1 MKKKTL
7 IIIVSTV
14 TVIVVLTLVANSC
27 KKSVGNYS
35 FETAKVVKG
44 DISNTVTATGTIE
57 AIKTVQVGTQVSG
70 VIKKIYV
77 DFNSRVKKNQL
88 LAMID
93 ETPLL
98 AALAQSQA
106 AVDNAKAQLDYQTAN
121 YSRSKV
127 LFEKNLLAQTDFDLA
142 TFNYNS
148 AKANL
153 DNAKS
158 VDNKN
163 KINLEYASITS
174 PIDGVIL
181 NRAVDEGQT
190 VAASFNTPTLFS
202 IANDLTQMQ
211 VEAAVDEADIGQVKE
226 GQKVEF
232 TVDAYTDL
240 KFAGKVT
247 QIRLQPVVTSN
258 VVTYTV
264 IIQAPNPDQKL
275 MPGMTANST
284 IIIAESKNT
293 LLVPGLALRF
303 APDKDMLQSYF
314 KTLPDS
320 ERPKGMRQDSSMWN
334 GRNRLDSSMRNGRNR
349 QDTTRDKMGRFNNE
363 KQTAVWIKNG
373 SIIHRKHVE
382 TGISDGSNVEVKTGL
397 NEGDEII
404 LSMSSSATANK
415 KAALARSPF
424 MPQRPGSTRR

>member
-7 IIIVSTV
+7 ILVVSAV
-14 TVIVVLTLVANSC
+14 AVIVFIVFIANSC
-27 KKSVGNYS
+27 RNSSGNYT
-35 FETAKVVKG
+35 FETAKTVKG
-44 DISNTVTATGTIE
+44 TISNTVTATGTIE

-77 DFNSRVKKNQL
+77 DFNSKVKKDQL

-98 AALAQSQA
+98 AALSQSNA
-106 AVDNAKAQLDYQTAN
+106 AVDAAKAQLEYQKATFE
-121 YSRSKV
+121 RSKA
-127 LFEKNLLAQTDFDLA
+127 LFEKNLLAQTDYDLA

-158 VDNKN
+158 VDDKN
-163 KINLEYASITS
+163 KINLEYAKITS
-174 PIDGVIL
+174 PIDGVVL

-190 VAASFNTPTLFS
+190 VAASFSTPTLFS

-211 VEAAVDEADIGQVKE
+211 VEAAVDEADIGQVMV

-232 TVDAYTDL
+232 SVDAYPNA
-240 KFAGKVT
+240 KFTGNVT

-264 IIQAPNPDQKL
+264 IIQAPNPEQKL

-284 IIIAESKNT
+284 VIVAESLNA
-293 LLVPGLALRF
+293 LLVPGIAIRF
-303 APDKDMLQSYF
+303 NPDKEMLHEYLKNFPDTSKMEAGNSKGVQGAHHWSGRGSSDSTGS
-314 KTLPDS
+314 KTL
-320 ERPKGMRQDSSMWN
+320 R
-334 GRNRLDSSMRNGRNR
+334 
-349 QDTTRDKMGRFNNE
+349 DTTQKFNS
-363 KQTAVWIKNG
+363 VWIKNG
-373 SIIHRKHVE
+373 DIIHPRHVE
-382 TGISDGSNVEVKTGL
+382 TGISDGTNVEIIKGL
-397 NEGDEII
+397 KEGDEVI
-404 LSMSSSATANK
+404 LSMSQTGGKNK
-415 KAALARSPF
+415 KNSLAKSPF
-424 MPQRPGSTRR
+424 MPQRPGQRR